1 MADRGDPPV
10 SPNKRKHI
18 VWNEQNLMYN
28 EQNKS
33 AKMTIDEPDTPWA
46 SPPRELFEDPAED
59 ASVEKTGAEPRKNSD
74 MDDVANRLRDIDT
87 TASGGNGGDVNVS
100 SSSSSLG
107 FRGPAFERDAKNADE
122 DAEKDP
128 KRGSREKSEW
138 DSSDDEADGARGG
151 GDEKAP
157 SRMAFPDPGSSAGD
171 ERGEP
176 EDFEA
181 HTDADR
187 ELKARLFEAQRKSHQ
202 CTFRG
207 VMARGKALLD
217 EEDEGE

>member
-1 MADRGDPPV
+1 MADHHGDPPV

-46 SPPRELFEDPAED
+46 SPPRELFEDPKED
-59 ASVEKTGAEPRKNSD
+59 DARDDVENAGRENERERAAD
-74 MDDVANRLRDIDT
+74 MDDVAHRLRDIDT
-87 TASGGNGGDVNVS
+87 SSAANAGSASASLAGGSAEIERN
-100 SSSSSLG
+100 
-107 FRGPAFERDAKNADE
+107 AERDAN
-122 DAEKDP
+122 
-128 KRGSREKSEW
+128 EKSEW
-138 DSSDDEADGARGG
+138 DESDDEADAGASGQP
-151 GDEKAP
+151 P
-157 SRMAFPDPGSSAGD
+157 SRLAFPDPGPSAGSRD

-217 EEDEGE
+217 QEEDDER

>member
-33 AKMTIDEPDTPWA
+33 AKITIDEPDTPWA

-59 ASVEKTGAEPRKNSD
+59 ASVEKTGADARSD

-87 TASGGNGGDVNVS
+87 TASGGM
-100 SSSSSLG
+100 
-107 FRGPAFERDAKNADE
+107 NADDGAL
-122 DAEKDP
+122 DATLDRS
-128 KRGSREKSEW
+128 RGSKDTSEW

-151 GDEKAP
+151 CDAP

>member
-1 MADRGDPPV
+1 MADHHGDPPV

-46 SPPRELFEDPAED
+46 SPPRELFEDPKED
-59 ASVEKTGAEPRKNSD
+59 DARDDVENAGRENERERAAD
-74 MDDVANRLRDIDT
+74 MDDVAHRLRDIDT
-87 TASGGNGGDVNVS
+87 SSAANAGSASASLAGGSAEIERN
-100 SSSSSLG
+100 
-107 FRGPAFERDAKNADE
+107 AERDAN
-122 DAEKDP
+122 
-128 KRGSREKSEW
+128 EKSEW
-138 DSSDDEADGARGG
+138 DESDDEADAGASGQP
-151 GDEKAP
+151 P
-157 SRMAFPDPGSSAGD
+157 SRLAFPDPGPSAGSRD

>member
-59 ASVEKTGAEPRKNSD
+59 ASAEKTGAD
-74 MDDVANRLRDIDT
+74 ANRTWT
-87 TASGGNGGDVNVS
+87 TSPIACGTSTRRRAADEV
-100 SSSSSLG
+100 
-107 FRGPAFERDAKNADE
+107 NADDGAL
-122 DAEKDP
+122 DATLDRLQGSKDT
-128 KRGSREKSEW
+128 SEW
-138 DSSDDEADGARGG
+138 DSSDDEADDKRGG
-151 GDEKAP
+151 GDAP

>member
-1 MADRGDPPV
+1 MADRGGPPV

-59 ASVEKTGAEPRKNSD
+59 EPVTKTESDARAD
-74 MDDVANRLRDIDT
+74 MDDVADRLRDIDT
-87 TASGGNGGDVNVS
+87 SSAPGAASASRSDDPTMSDADAGVDV
-100 SSSSSLG
+100 
-107 FRGPAFERDAKNADE
+107 ERAK
-122 DAEKDP
+122 
-128 KRGSREKSEW
+128 EKSEW

-151 GDEKAP
+151 DASARLTFPVPGPSAGGDEH
-157 SRMAFPDPGSSAGD
+157 
-171 ERGEP
+171 GEP

-207 VMARGKALLD
+207 VMARGRALLD
-217 EEDEGE
+217 EEEEDDVRM

>member
-1 MADRGDPPV
+1 MADHHGDPPV
-10 SPNKRKHI
+10 SPTKRKHI

-46 SPPRELFEDPAED
+46 SPPRELFEDPKED
-59 ASVEKTGAEPRKNSD
+59 DARDDFDNAGRENERERAAD
-74 MDDVANRLRDIDT
+74 MDDVAHRLRGS
-87 TASGGNGGDVNVS
+87 A
-100 SSSSSLG
+100 SSSLAG
-107 FRGPAFERDAKNADE
+107 GSAEMERNQRDANEKN
-122 DAEKDP
+122 
-128 KRGSREKSEW
+128 EKSEW
-138 DSSDDEADGARGG
+138 DESDDEADAGASGG
-151 GDEKAP
+151 A
-157 SRMAFPDPGSSAGD
+157 SRLAFPDPGPSAGSRD

-217 EEDEGE
+217 QEEDDER

>member
-1 MADRGDPPV
+1 MADHHGDPPV

-46 SPPRELFEDPAED
+46 SPPRELFEDPKED
-59 ASVEKTGAEPRKNSD
+59 DARDDVENAGRENERERAAD
-74 MDDVANRLRDIDT
+74 MDDVAHRLRDIDT
-87 TASGGNGGDVNVS
+87 SSAANAGSASASLAGGSAEIERN
-100 SSSSSLG
+100 
-107 FRGPAFERDAKNADE
+107 AERDAN
-122 DAEKDP
+122 
-128 KRGSREKSEW
+128 EKSEW
-138 DSSDDEADGARGG
+138 DESDDEADAGASGQP
-151 GDEKAP
+151 P
-157 SRMAFPDPGSSAGD
+157 SRLAFPDPGPSAGSRD

-217 EEDEGE
+217 KEEDDER

>member
-1 MADRGDPPV
+1 MADHHGDPPV

-46 SPPRELFEDPAED
+46 SPPRELFEDPKED
-59 ASVEKTGAEPRKNSD
+59 DARDDVENAGRENERERAAD
-74 MDDVANRLRDIDT
+74 MDDVAHRLRDIDT
-87 TASGGNGGDVNVS
+87 SSAANAGSASASLAGGSAEIERN
-100 SSSSSLG
+100 
-107 FRGPAFERDAKNADE
+107 AERDAN
-122 DAEKDP
+122 
-128 KRGSREKSEW
+128 EKSEW
-138 DSSDDEADGARGG
+138 DESDDEADAGASGQP
-151 GDEKAP
+151 P
-157 SRMAFPDPGSSAGD
+157 SRLAFPDPGPSAGSRD

-207 VMARGKALLD
+207 VMAKGKALLD
-217 EEDEGE
+217 QEEDDER

>member
-1 MADRGDPPV
+1 M

-59 ASVEKTGAEPRKNSD
+59 ASVEKTGADARSD
-74 MDDVANRLRDIDT
+74 MDDVAHRLRDIDT
-87 TASGGNGGDVNVS
+87 S
-100 SSSSSLG
+100 SAANAGSASSSLAG
-107 FRGPAFERDAKNADE
+107 GSAEMERNQRDANEKN
-122 DAEKDP
+122 EKN
-128 KRGSREKSEW
+128 EKSEW
-138 DSSDDEADGARGG
+138 DESDDEADAGASGG
-151 GDEKAP
+151 A
-157 SRMAFPDPGSSAGD
+157 SRLAFPDPGPSAGARD

>member
-59 ASVEKTGAEPRKNSD
+59 ASVEKTGADAKSD

-87 TASGGNGGDVNVS
+87 TATLNS
-100 SSSSSLG
+100 
-107 FRGPAFERDAKNADE
+107 RDEVNADNGAL
-122 DAEKDP
+122 DATLDRLQGSKDT
-128 KRGSREKSEW
+128 SEW
-138 DSSDDEADGARGG
+138 DSSDEEADGARGG
-151 GDEKAP
+151 GDAP

-171 ERGEP
+171 EHGEP

>member
-1 MADRGDPPV
+1 MADLGDPPV

-59 ASVEKTGAEPRKNSD
+59 ASVEKTGADARSD

-87 TASGGNGGDVNVS
+87 TASGGM
-100 SSSSSLG
+100 
-107 FRGPAFERDAKNADE
+107 NADDGAL
-122 DAEKDP
+122 DATLDRS
-128 KRGSREKSEW
+128 RGSKDTSEW

-151 GDEKAP
+151 GDAP

>member
-1 MADRGDPPV
+1 V

-59 ASVEKTGAEPRKNSD
+59 ASVEKTGADARSD

-87 TASGGNGGDVNVS
+87 TASGGM
-100 SSSSSLG
+100 
-107 FRGPAFERDAKNADE
+107 NADDGAL
-122 DAEKDP
+122 DATLDRS
-128 KRGSREKSEW
+128 RGSKDTSEW

-151 GDEKAP
+151 GDAP

>member
-59 ASVEKTGAEPRKNSD
+59 ASVEKTGADARSD

-87 TASGGNGGDVNVS
+87 TASGGM
-100 SSSSSLG
+100 
-107 FRGPAFERDAKNADE
+107 NADDGAL
-122 DAEKDP
+122 DATLDRS
-128 KRGSREKSEW
+128 RGSKDTSEW

-151 GDEKAP
+151 GDAP

-171 ERGEP
+171 ERSEP

>member
-1 MADRGDPPV
+1 MADHHGDPPV

-46 SPPRELFEDPAED
+46 SPPRELFEDPKED
-59 ASVEKTGAEPRKNSD
+59 DARDDVENAGRENERERAAD
-74 MDDVANRLRDIDT
+74 MDDVAHRLRDIDT
-87 TASGGNGGDVNVS
+87 SSAANAGSASASLAGGSAEIERN
-100 SSSSSLG
+100 
-107 FRGPAFERDAKNADE
+107 AERDAN
-122 DAEKDP
+122 
-128 KRGSREKSEW
+128 EKSEW
-138 DSSDDEADGARGG
+138 DESDDEADAGASGG
-151 GDEKAP
+151 A
-157 SRMAFPDPGSSAGD
+157 SRLAFPDPGPSAGSRD

>member
-1 MADRGDPPV
+1 MADHHGDPPV

-18 VWNEQNLMYN
+18 VWHEQNLMYN

-46 SPPRELFEDPAED
+46 SPPRELFEDPEED
-59 ASVEKTGAEPRKNSD
+59 VVHHAGRENERERAAD
-74 MDDVANRLRDIDT
+74 ADDVAHRLRDIDT
-87 TASGGNGGDVNVS
+87 S
-100 SSSSSLG
+100 SAANAGSASSSLAG
-107 FRGPAFERDAKNADE
+107 GSAEMERNQRDANEKN
-122 DAEKDP
+122 
-128 KRGSREKSEW
+128 EKSEW
-138 DSSDDEADGARGG
+138 DESDDEADAGASGQP
-151 GDEKAP
+151 P
-157 SRMAFPDPGSSAGD
+157 SRLAFPDPGPSAGSRD

-217 EEDEGE
+217 QEEDDER

>member
-1 MADRGDPPV
+1 M

-87 TASGGNGGDVNVS
+87 TASGGNGGGRVD
-100 SSSSSLG
+100 
-107 FRGPAFERDAKNADE
+107 
-122 DAEKDP
+122 
-128 KRGSREKSEW
+128 
-138 DSSDDEADGARGG
+138 
-151 GDEKAP
+151 
-157 SRMAFPDPGSSAGD
+157 
-171 ERGEP
+171 
-176 EDFEA
+176 
-181 HTDADR
+181 
-187 ELKARLFEAQRKSHQ
+187 LKAEARRLGMTAAQLRHEGMHQ
-202 CTFRG
+202 CDSPLR
-207 VMARGKALLD
+207 
-217 EEDEGE
+217 

>member
-1 MADRGDPPV
+1 MADHHGDPPV

-46 SPPRELFEDPAED
+46 SPPRELFEDPKED
-59 ASVEKTGAEPRKNSD
+59 DARDDFDNAGRENERERAAD
-74 MDDVANRLRDIDT
+74 ADDVAHRLREIDT
-87 TASGGNGGDVNVS
+87 S
-100 SSSSSLG
+100 SADFGFGSASSSLAG
-107 FRGPAFERDAKNADE
+107 GSAEMERNQRDANEKN
-122 DAEKDP
+122 
-128 KRGSREKSEW
+128 EKSEW
-138 DSSDDEADGARGG
+138 DESDDEADAGASGG
-151 GDEKAP
+151 A
-157 SRMAFPDPGSSAGD
+157 SRLAFPDPGPSAGSRD

-217 EEDEGE
+217 QEEDDER

>member
-1 MADRGDPPV
+1 M

-138 DSSDDEADGARGG
+138 DESDDEADAGAGG
-151 GDEKAP
+151 SGGA
-157 SRMAFPDPGSSAGD
+157 SRLAFPDPGPSAGSRD

>member
-46 SPPRELFEDPAED
+46 SPPRELFEDHAED
-59 ASVEKTGAEPRKNSD
+59 ASVEKTGADARSD

-87 TASGGNGGDVNVS
+87 TASGGM
-100 SSSSSLG
+100 
-107 FRGPAFERDAKNADE
+107 NADDGAL
-122 DAEKDP
+122 DATLDRS
-128 KRGSREKSEW
+128 RGSKDTSEW

-151 GDEKAP
+151 GDAP

>member
-59 ASVEKTGAEPRKNSD
+59 ASVEKTGADARSD

-87 TASGGNGGDVNVS
+87 TASGGM
-100 SSSSSLG
+100 
-107 FRGPAFERDAKNADE
+107 NADDGAL
-122 DAEKDP
+122 DAILDRS
-128 KRGSREKSEW
+128 RGSKDTSEW

-151 GDEKAP
+151 GDAP

>member
-1 MADRGDPPV
+1 MADHHGDPPV

-46 SPPRELFEDPAED
+46 SPPRELFEDPKED
-59 ASVEKTGAEPRKNSD
+59 DARDDFDNAGRENERERAAD
-74 MDDVANRLRDIDT
+74 MDDVAHRLRDIDT
-87 TASGGNGGDVNVS
+87 SSAANAGSASASLAGGSAEIERN
-100 SSSSSLG
+100 
-107 FRGPAFERDAKNADE
+107 AERDAN
-122 DAEKDP
+122 
-128 KRGSREKSEW
+128 EKSEW
-138 DSSDDEADGARGG
+138 DESDDEADAGASGQP
-151 GDEKAP
+151 P
-157 SRMAFPDPGSSAGD
+157 SRLAFPDPGPSAGSRD

>member
-1 MADRGDPPV
+1 MADHHGDPPV
-10 SPNKRKHI
+10 SPTKRKHI

-46 SPPRELFEDPAED
+46 SPPRELFEDPEED
-59 ASVEKTGAEPRKNSD
+59 VVHHAGRENARERAADP
-74 MDDVANRLRDIDT
+74 DDVARRLRDVDT
-87 TASGGNGGDVNVS
+87 S
-100 SSSSSLG
+100 SAANFCRLNTHTGSASSSLAG
-107 FRGPAFERDAKNADE
+107 GSAEMERNQRDANEKN
-122 DAEKDP
+122 
-128 KRGSREKSEW
+128 EKSEW
-138 DSSDDEADGARGG
+138 DESDDEADAGASGG
-151 GDEKAP
+151 A
-157 SRMAFPDPGSSAGD
+157 SRLAFPDPGPSAGSRD

-217 EEDEGE
+217 QEEDDER

>member
-1 MADRGDPPV
+1 MADHHGDPPV

-59 ASVEKTGAEPRKNSD
+59 ASAEKTGADAKSD

-87 TASGGNGGDVNVS
+87 TASGG
-100 SSSSSLG
+100 
-107 FRGPAFERDAKNADE
+107 DAVNADNGAL
-122 DAEKDP
+122 DATLDRLQGSKDT
-128 KRGSREKSEW
+128 SEW
-138 DSSDDEADGARGG
+138 DSSDDEADDKRGG
-151 GDEKAP
+151 GDAP

>member
-1 MADRGDPPV
+1 MADRGDPQV

-59 ASVEKTGAEPRKNSD
+59 ASVEKTGEDARSD

-87 TASGGNGGDVNVS
+87 TASGGM
-100 SSSSSLG
+100 
-107 FRGPAFERDAKNADE
+107 NADDGAL
-122 DAEKDP
+122 DATLDRS
-128 KRGSREKSEW
+128 RGSKDTSEW

-151 GDEKAP
+151 GDAP

>member
-1 MADRGDPPV
+1 MADHHGDPPV

-18 VWNEQNLMYN
+18 LWNEQNLMYN

-46 SPPRELFEDPAED
+46 SPPRELFEDPEED
-59 ASVEKTGAEPRKNSD
+59 VVHHAGRENERERAAD
-74 MDDVANRLRDIDT
+74 ADDVAHRLRDIDT
-87 TASGGNGGDVNVS
+87 S
-100 SSSSSLG
+100 SADFGFGSASSSLAG
-107 FRGPAFERDAKNADE
+107 GSAEMERNQRDANEKN
-122 DAEKDP
+122 
-128 KRGSREKSEW
+128 EKSEW
-138 DSSDDEADGARGG
+138 DESDDEADAGASGG
-151 GDEKAP
+151 A
-157 SRMAFPDPGSSAGD
+157 SRLAFPDPGPSAGSRD

-217 EEDEGE
+217 QEEDDER

>member
-1 MADRGDPPV
+1 MTTTHPPKPAL
-10 SPNKRKHI
+10 SPNKRKNI
-18 VWNEQNLMYN
+18 VWNEDNLMYN
-28 EQNKS
+28 EKNKS

-59 ASVEKTGAEPRKNSD
+59 DEGNKIEPD

-87 TASGGNGGDVNVS
+87 AGGSGSEGHAGS
-100 SSSSSLG
+100 SSAREMSSKG
-107 FRGPAFERDAKNADE
+107 NQNQP
-122 DAEKDP
+122 
-128 KRGSREKSEW
+128 SEW
-138 DSSDDEADGARGG
+138 DSSDDEASEKRTQKLSFPAPGDDPAR
-151 GDEKAP
+151 DEY
-157 SRMAFPDPGSSAGD
+157 
-171 ERGEP
+171 GEA

-207 VMARGKALLD
+207 VIAKGKAML
-217 EEDEGE
+217 EEDDDE

>member
-1 MADRGDPPV
+1 M

-87 TASGGNGGDVNVS
+87 TASGGM
-100 SSSSSLG
+100 
-107 FRGPAFERDAKNADE
+107 NADDGAL
-122 DAEKDP
+122 DATLDRS
-128 KRGSREKSEW
+128 RGSKDTSEW

-151 GDEKAP
+151 GDAP

>member
-1 MADRGDPPV
+1 MADRGGPPV

-46 SPPRELFEDPAED
+46 SPPRELFEDPVED
-59 ASVEKTGAEPRKNSD
+59 EPVRKTELDARAD
-74 MDDVANRLRDIDT
+74 MDDVADRLREIDT
-87 TASGGNGGDVNVS
+87 SSIPGTASAS
-100 SSSSSLG
+100 RS
-107 FRGPAFERDAKNADE
+107 DAD
-122 DAEKDP
+122 
-128 KRGSREKSEW
+128 KRGSDADAGVDGERANQKSEW
-138 DSSDDEADGARGG
+138 DSSDDEADGAQ
-151 GDEKAP
+151 GDDDA
-157 SRMAFPDPGSSAGD
+157 SARLAFPDPGLSAGGD
-171 ERGEP
+171 EHGEP

-181 HTDADR
+181 HTEADR

-207 VMARGKALLD
+207 VMARGRALLEE
-217 EEDEGE
+217 EEDDELV